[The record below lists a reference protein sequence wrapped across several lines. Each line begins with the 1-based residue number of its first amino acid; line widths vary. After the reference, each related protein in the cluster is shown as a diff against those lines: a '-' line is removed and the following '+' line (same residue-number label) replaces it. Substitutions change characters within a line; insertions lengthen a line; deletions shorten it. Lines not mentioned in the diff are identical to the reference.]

1 MRYLWQHINS
11 ITANYDGSLPLVHYL
26 KHYYK
31 QFPKLGSRD
40 RRMLST
46 IIYSWY
52 RCAKALGAAGTG
64 PTEMTVKSCLAA
76 CGVDLAPFARLLPDT
91 QAPFTAVDTD
101 MLLPSAPEMSAGI
114 DCGAWL
120 ASMLHQP
127 DLFIRVRK
135 NKKQLC
141 TLLDQH
147 GIPYAFTSD
156 TCMQLPNG
164 AAVDKILPADSYVVQ
179 DASSQ
184 ETVNFFHP
192 ATGEQWYDCCS
203 GAGGKSLLLMDKG
216 VKVDLTVSDKR
227 ASILHNLGERFRL
240 YGHRQPTA
248 IVTDVSDTLALTRS
262 LENRKFD
269 NIICDVPCSG
279 SGTWARTPEQLY
291 FFDPASIRQFSSL
304 QCLIATNVSGFLKRG
319 GTLTYITCSV
329 FRQENEQVA
338 ESVASATGLSIKSSR
353 LINGIER
360 RSDSMFIAIL
370 G

>member
-52 RCAKALGAAGTG
+52 RSAKAMGVAGTEH
-64 PTEMTVKSCLAA
+64 TEMAVRSCLVA
-76 CGVDLAPFARLLPDT
+76 CGVDLAPFERLLPDV
-91 QAPFTAVDTD
+91 QAPASVDTEL
-101 MLLPSAPEMSAGI
+101 LLPSQPVMSTGI
-114 DCGAWL
+114 DRRAWL
-120 ASMLHQP
+120 GSMLHQP

-141 TLLDQH
+141 LLLEQH
-147 GIPYAFTSD
+147 GIPYSFTSD
-156 TCMQLPNG
+156 ACLRLPNG

-184 ETVNFFHP
+184 ETGNYFQP
-192 ATGEQWYDCCS
+192 AAGQQWYDCCS

-216 VKVDLTVSDKR
+216 IKVNLTVSDKR

-240 YGHRQPTA
+240 YGHRQPTS
-248 IVTDVSDTLALTRS
+248 IVADASDTLALTRS
-262 LENRKFD
+262 LGDRKFD

-291 FFDPASIRQFSSL
+291 FFDPASIDQFSTL
-304 QCLIATNVSGFLKRG
+304 QCQIATNVSNYLKPG
-319 GTLTYITCSV
+319 GSLIYITCSV
-329 FRQENEQVA
+329 FRQENEQVV
-338 ESVASATGLSIKSSR
+338 ESVARTTGLTLKSSR

-360 RSDSMFIAIL
+360 RSDSMFIAVL